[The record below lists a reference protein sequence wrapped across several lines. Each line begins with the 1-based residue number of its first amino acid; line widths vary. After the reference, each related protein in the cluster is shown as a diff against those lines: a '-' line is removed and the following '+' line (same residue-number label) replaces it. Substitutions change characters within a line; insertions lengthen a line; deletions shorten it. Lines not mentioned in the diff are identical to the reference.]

1 MVNRLARET
10 INDKSANL
18 IAEALSRV
26 EPEIADRVILELRT
40 IAPEI
45 LWYRKRSVTSQRICR
60 D

>member
-10 INDKSANL
+10 INDKSADL

-26 EPEIADRVILELRT
+26 EPEIADKVIVELRT

-45 LWYRKRSVTSQRICR
+45 LWYRKRSVTAQRICR